1 MYQRIMVAIDSNF
14 ASGKVL
20 DTGIEMAR
28 RFGAQLALCHAL
40 DDTIL
45 AQQFA
50 RVAKRDALPSESA
63 GAVALRIVP
72 PRQASATMRGRGP
85 YGGGS
90 AA

>member
-1 MYQRIMVAIDSNF
+1 MSAVLHPGFGDPEAVRLAEVGNAAF
-14 ASGKVL
+14 A
-20 DTGIEMAR
+20 R
-28 RFGAQLALCHAL
+28 ALKL
-40 DDTIL
+40 GYGRVV

-63 GAVALRIVP
+63 GAAALRIVP

-85 YGGGS
+85 YGGGT

>member
-1 MYQRIMVAIDSNF
+1 MSA
-14 ASGKVL
+14 VL
-20 DTGIEMAR
+20 HPG
-28 RFGAQLALCHAL
+28 FGNPEAVRLAEVGNAAFDRAL
-40 DDTIL
+40 KL
-45 AQQFA
+45 GYGRVVAQQFA

-85 YGGGS
+85 YGGGT